1 VWTEPAHFA
10 YLQQTFSQAQAR
22 LGTTLAARTTGHG
35 HVFPNFGTLPGS
47 NIIRVWQ
54 PKGPEKIEVWSWTLV
69 DRDAPPEVVDAIR
82 VGAARSFGP
91 GGLLEQDDSE
101 NWMEIQTVLRG
112 HVARRSRFNLQMGLG
127 SPRIAEADVPGA
139 ARHVFNETAALG
151 MYVRWTELLAS
162 TSWAQAEELKRTRLT
177 NAAVAQS
184 AFAANAG
191 AAAAIELVPR

>member
-1 VWTEPAHFA
+1 
-10 YLQQTFSQAQAR
+10 
-22 LGTTLAARTTGHG
+22 
-35 HVFPNFGTLPGS
+35 
-47 NIIRVWQ
+47 
-54 PKGPEKIEVWSWTLV
+54 
-69 DRDAPPEVVDAIR
+69 
-82 VGAARSFGP
+82 
-91 GGLLEQDDSE
+91 
-101 NWMEIQTVLRG
+101 MEIQTVLRG

-127 SPRIAEADVPGA
+127 SPRIAAADVPGA

-151 MYVRWTELLAS
+151 MYVRWAELLAS